1 MLTQDGDELGRDGH
15 APGLGHRPVLEP
27 ALAVRRDSIRPPRL
41 TSGRDFSRVKRW
53 PRRQERP
60 HLLRQG
66 GVGQVE
72 MGFGR
77 VGHVDADQL
86 GGIFQGEPVGDVAA
100 DVAAVSSET
109 LIAEDG
115 HELDPQAR
123 DAPDCPAVSG

>member
-1 MLTQDGDELGRDGH
+1 MVTSSGGMGTRRVSVTGRCLSPRSPC
-15 APGLGHRPVLEP
+15 AETVSVHR
-27 ALAVRRDSIRPPRL
+27 RL